1 MLYKDHFSAESGTD
15 TAENGAPEDRKKA
28 RQNAPKTAY
37 LPPGPPVVGE
47 RREPAGRGAALLAG
61 LPRGAPDRD
70 PPDLLRAA
78 PVRTRRLSRGGGIR
92 RAAVRRGSGCGGAAE
107 RLRRKSTSCFR
118 DFALAGTLPVDYR
131 QVKVRLKQISTKLKI
146 SFEDFMKFR

>member
-15 TAENGAPEDRKKA
+15 TAENGAPKDCKKA
-28 RQNAPKTAY
+28 CQNASKTAY

-78 PVRTRRLSRGGGIR
+78 PVRTRRLSRGGK
-92 RAAVRRGSGCGGAAE
+92 E
-107 RLRRKSTSCFR
+107 RLPRKSTSCFR